1 MIQSRIAVN
10 RASKGVCG
18 GCAGARWRRRPR
30 SRWSLGQPHD
40 GTRRCSHGL
49 LYYQQGRRPKRSSFS
64 RLLHADSRCFVP
76 AIGSRLKFPPL
87 HITHAAETAWTM
99 TSCPW
104 RHDKCPCLFRFVYFA
119 SAVWLD
125 EVVVG
130 IVCIGV
136 IFRDIIV
143 RLPPFFWSFELV
155 ELYPV
160 LFGAWLLYPHFVR
173 ATTKTKLV
181 NSIFANAS
189 KSFALCQI

>member
-10 RASKGVCG
+10 RASKEVCG

-143 RLPPFFWSFELV
+143 RLPPFFLKFWACWTVPCTFWSMATV
-155 ELYPV
+155 PPLYK
-160 LFGAWLLYPHFVR
+160 GYD
-173 ATTKTKLV
+173 KDE
-181 NSIFANAS
+181 IG
-189 KSFALCQI
+189 